1 MRRTLATSLIAM
13 ALLAATLPL
22 RAEGVPLDT
31 LAWSADIGANPT
43 PAGMAGR
50 VQCWFIIDLEEES
63 GRQIYWSLRGRVQ
76 KTYENKYQILHFVV
90 GANGDLP
97 QKAEVEVEW
106 WAKARDQSS
115 SLVRAFAGD
124 SLAAVVI
131 VDGKGKITRVARLG
145 GTNDNEWKTADSL
158 YPTATPLVD
167 DEGAFPLGCKK
178 ALKWVKLG
186 DLKRVNKEIPKLGPD
201 GPAMAKG
208 LMEGANKM
216 IEADAQLIA
225 GGATPVAERM
235 LAIER
240 VQAVMAEFPGAKAAK
255 QATDAI
261 KQVGKDKALQNEQ
274 AAYAMLQDYFRAMR
288 KVSAKKVK
296 GVQMEWLP
304 GITAK
309 FGGTYAAE
317 VATMIRA
324 ASRLDEKE

>member
-1 MRRTLATSLIAM
+1 MRRTLATSLFATV
-13 ALLAATLPL
+13 LFAATLPL

-31 LAWSADIGANPT
+31 LAWCADIGANPT

-76 KTYENKYQILHFVV
+76 KTYENKYQILHFMV
-90 GANGDLP
+90 GANGDPP

-208 LMEGANKM
+208 LLEGANKM

-288 KVSAKKVK
+288 KISVKKVK